1 MVAHDHQPCISSL
14 LVVLL
19 PVHAWMGRRMERVR
33 AYCRVTLPPLPP
45 LKDLDRLDDES
56 LDMRQH
62 FLSGHFY
69 STRLEAAYADHLH
82 SIWRPRIRCLAIMII
97 LWELYAMIDSF
108 HCQCG
113 TRVGTYEGWALVW
126 SFALPSTMALI
137 TLLIHSPYL
146 NTRLKRCMPLI
157 MVAIFLTTAAG
168 YTAPLG
174 VYLMH
179 AQQEHSR
186 EELLSK
192 AEGSAIAQEGAW
204 FSSTIAVLSLACSTA
219 GISVGAGAI
228 PIISFLPLPMIA
240 LTFYENGRL
249 NKEYGVIASV
259 WAQTLP
265 VFFVCAIL
273 TWFQTT
279 ISRQHY
285 MMRIY
290 KHFQR
295 ELRVEQLLNE
305 KERLD
310 YERRFALKNRGQL
323 QKPDGKV
330 SKSGDQVSQGGSNA
344 SLKPRS
350 RMPSCLSSPG
360 TSVSSD
366 AELGALPCG
375 EILTHA
381 ANESRV
387 SASCYNRAQLLM
399 NMRAS
404 TSSARELESCAPWT
418 NPMPSLTQGDISECE
433 LGLRRELGDR
443 SESDAASQC
452 NGSPDASF
460 TTSCSMEPTFSA
472 ERERALSCTLD
483 TMGIRLTTQ

>member
-1 MVAHDHQPCISSL
+1 
-14 LVVLL
+14 
-19 PVHAWMGRRMERVR
+19 
-33 AYCRVTLPPLPP
+33 
-45 LKDLDRLDDES
+45 
-56 LDMRQH
+56 
-62 FLSGHFY
+62 
-69 STRLEAAYADHLH
+69 
-82 SIWRPRIRCLAIMII
+82 MII

-186 EELLSK
+186 EELLTK

-310 YERRFALKNRGQL
+310 YERRFALQCTGQL
-323 QKPDGKV
+323 QKSDGKV
-330 SKSGDQVSQGGSNA
+330 SEGDDQNFEGGFDPSPGTTLHGQAPPTFCLDIGADPSNRM
-344 SLKPRS
+344 PRS
-350 RMPSCLSSPG
+350 GMRSSLSSSG

-366 AELGALPCG
+366 PELRALPCA
-375 EILTHA
+375 EMRPPA
-381 ANESRV
+381 ANEPPV
-387 SASCYNRAQLLM
+387 SAECYTRAVRLM
-399 NMRAS
+399 NVSATPRP
-404 TSSARELESCAPWT
+404 ARELELCAPRT
-418 NPMPSLTQGDISECE
+418 NPMPLLTQGDTSECE
-433 LGLRRELGDR
+433 LDLRRELGDG
-443 SESDAASQC
+443 SECQSDAASQ
-452 NGSPDASF
+452 SHASHSDSLS
-460 TTSCSMEPTFSA
+460 TAGPGFST
-472 ERERALSCTLD
+472 EREIALSCTLD
-483 TMGIRLTTQ
+483 SIGIL